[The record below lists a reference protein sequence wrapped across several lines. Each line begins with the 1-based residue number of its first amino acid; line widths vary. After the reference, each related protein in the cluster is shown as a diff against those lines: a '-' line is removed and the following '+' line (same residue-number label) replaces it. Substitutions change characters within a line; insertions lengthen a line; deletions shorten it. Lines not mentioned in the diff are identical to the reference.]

1 MDPGHQ
7 RQSSVL
13 SGAPRGPQR
22 TATRI
27 AVVAC
32 LGLAV
37 VSALQLWVARRA
49 AEEPTSA
56 ASVLLYGAVAW
67 LPWAVVAPLILAMG
81 RRFDFGPGRRLA
93 SLAAHAPVFLLCH
106 VPAATGLV
114 LVAMR
119 LFGTMGREV
128 TRAEIMGQVFAGTRL
143 QLGLLVYAGI
153 VGLGHAVATWEALR
167 ARELQAA
174 RLEGQATRARL
185 EALAARLQ
193 PHFLFNTLAAIGAL
207 IEEDPAKAR
216 TMLTLLGDL
225 LREVIPAA
233 DEGDIPLREE
243 LALLER
249 YLAIEQLRFADR
261 LRVAIE
267 AAPDTLAFR
276 VPRLL
281 LQPLAENAIRHGLAP
296 RIAGGT
302 LRVRTCRDAGRL
314 LLAVENDGQPLPTA
328 VPEGVGL
335 ATTRERLATRQPAG
349 TLSLTQRGALVVAE
363 VTLPDPSPAS

>member
-1 MDPGHQ
+1 
-7 RQSSVL
+7 V
-13 SGAPRGPQR
+13 
-22 TATRI
+22 
-27 AVVAC
+27 VVAC
-32 LGLAV
+32 TGLAV

-67 LPWAVVAPLILAMG
+67 LPWALVAPLILAMG
-81 RRFDFGPGRRLA
+81 RRFDFRPGQRLA
-93 SLAAHAPVFLLCH
+93 SIAAHTPLFLLCH
-106 VPAATGLV
+106 VPVATGLV
-114 LVAMR
+114 LVAIR

-128 TRAEIMGQVFAGTRL
+128 TRAEILGQVFAGTRT

-185 EALAARLQ
+185 EALSARLQ

-207 IEEDPAKAR
+207 IDEDPARAR
-216 TMLTLLGDL
+216 TMLARLGDL
-225 LREVIPAA
+225 LRDVIPAA
-233 DEGDIPLREE
+233 DEGDVPLREE

-249 YLAIEQLRFADR
+249 YLAIEQVRFADR
-261 LRVAIE
+261 LRVTIDAT
-267 AAPDTLAFR
+267 PDTLALR

-281 LQPLAENAIRHGLAP
+281 LQPLAENALRHGLAP
-296 RIAGGT
+296 RSTGGT
-302 LRVRTCRDAGRL
+302 LRVCAYRDTGRL
-314 LLAVENDGQPLPTA
+314 VLAVENDGHPLPA
-328 VPEGVGL
+328 ALEEGVGL

-349 TLSLTQRGALVVAE
+349 TLRLTQRDARVVAE
-363 VTLPDPSPAS
+363 VTLPDALPSP